1 MAKKD
6 LEQGSPALEG
16 VGPAEQPARP
26 GDSETP
32 HVQGAVKTGFQGARE
47 ASGSSSER
55 GTRGGPACKAGGSWG
70 HQHGAVLSA
79 GIQHLGPQLP
89 ELTGSLSLL
98 AVAVNLSAWGPVCL
112 TCCQC
117 NSGSAW

>member
-55 GTRGGPACKAGGSWG
+55 GTRGALRAKQGGRGVTSMELFCPLGSSIWAPSS
-70 HQHGAVLSA
+70 QSSPGASPFWLW
-79 GIQHLGPQLP
+79 L
-89 ELTGSLSLL
+89 
-98 AVAVNLSAWGPVCL
+98 
-112 TCCQC
+112 
-117 NSGSAW
+117 